1 MQNRLCVLIVGWLVS
16 SQLVAF
22 ADAEEAVDFSREILP
37 LLSDRCFHC
46 HGPDAENREA
56 DLRLDQ
62 RDAAVAQGAIV
73 PFEPESSEL
82 LARVVS
88 SDPDLRMPP
97 EHAHRKPLTDAE
109 VALLKRWIA
118 GGAPWGNH
126 WAFEAPKRPEV
137 PDTNL
142 HPIDAFVQQTLQ
154 QQNMKPAPVAMPY
167 QQLRRVSF
175 SLTGLPPSREQL
187 DRFVAAD

>member
-1 MQNRLCVLIVGWLVS
+1 MRNRLCVLIVGWLVS

-62 RDAAVAQGAIV
+62 RDAAVEQGAIV

-118 GGAPWGNH
+118 GGAPWEITGPSKRRN
-126 WAFEAPKRPEV
+126 APKF
-137 PDTNL
+137 
-142 HPIDAFVQQTLQ
+142 PIPISIQTTRSCS
-154 QQNMKPAPVAMPY
+154 
-167 QQLRRVSF
+167 RRSNNK
-175 SLTGLPPSREQL
+175 T
-187 DRFVAAD
+187 